1 MTRVIL
7 VPADLSGAPLAELK
21 QWLAISS
28 TADDAA
34 LTGLL
39 HAALT
44 LCEGFTGSMPL
55 AAECEQVLPAIRDWQ
70 GLSTRPVQS
79 ITGIEAISTDGTRD
93 SLPPGDYEFDLHADG
108 TGVVRLLQLPEESR
122 VAVRFTA
129 GLAPDWASLP
139 EALGQ
144 GIVRMAAHHFRERN
158 SAEGQAPPASVAALW
173 RPWRRLHLL

>member
-34 LTGLL
+34 LTALL
-39 HAALT
+39 HAALA

-55 AAECEQVLPAIRDWQ
+55 AAECEQLLPAVREWQ

-79 ITGIEAISTDGTRD
+79 ITGIETLAVDGARAT
-93 SLPPGDYEFDLHADG
+93 LAPEDYEFDLHADG
-108 TGVVRLLQLPEESR
+108 TGTVRLLRVPEESR
-122 VAVRFTA
+122 IAVRFTA

-139 EALGQ
+139 QALCQ
-144 GIVRMAAHHFRERN
+144 GIVRLAAHHFRERDA
-158 SAEGQAPPASVAALW
+158 AEMHAAPASVSALW